1 MNSYR
6 EMSVRKIRAACF
18 KRRTDFAHVNGRNS
32 CGKCGLAAHDKKRL
46 VFKAGEL
53 RSETLGVVV
62 LLDIH
67 VFLGG
72 SNRFYGDVAIA
83 AVMENDEAAMV
94 ALQEQLKSDIAVSH
108 GNDGVHDIGVAAT
121 REIAE
126 LLIDHFNGFAFVE
139 FDGEL
144 LDFVGDEIADAA

>member
-1 MNSYR
+1 MGQILTNW
-6 EMSVRKIRAACF
+6 
-18 KRRTDFAHVNGRNS
+18 
-32 CGKCGLAAHDKKRL
+32 GLTAHDKERL

-53 RSETLGVVV
+53 RAETLDVVV

-94 ALQEQLKSDIAVSH
+94 ALQEQLKSNVAVGH
-108 GNDGVHDIGVAAT
+108 GNDGVHDIGVATA
-121 REIAE
+121 RKVAE
-126 LLIDHFNGFAFVE
+126 LLVDHFDGFAFVE

-144 LDFVGDEIADAA
+144 LDFVG